1 VRERPQI
8 TSRRNKPM
16 GTSTSVP
23 GSPKWEKV
31 KGASSRVAG
40 KNSVDSEKVSDIVAD
55 FVDKL
60 RDGKDEGIG
69 TLPPRCGDDLKKVS
83 ENLKELL
90 KEYPRSPTPLP
101 PAFPQPATQGPS
113 AGGGGGGGSGG
124 GRTPGRARTGRSGG
138 GGGVTRSVRAIT
150 SRGLRPTAARVATF
164 LSNVAEFGLAVALK
178 DVGIDLKT
186 ASTDQVAISLADV
199 LCGPN
204 SLLVD
209 VEIRAATSALVEE
222 LYPGLD
228 SPEELEASLDNAAVN
243 LGEVLGRL
251 FENYIMERFKTTLS
265 EHLSKYSYSAADKL
279 AKEAR
284 VLVAT
289 EMKIVEAE
297 RVDFSKVDW
306 TGTEG
311 SGILD
316 AILEKTIAIYLS

>member
-1 VRERPQI
+1 
-8 TSRRNKPM
+8 M

-31 KGASSRVAG
+31 KGASSRAAG
-40 KNSVDSEKVSDIVAD
+40 KTSVDSEKVSDIIAD

-60 RDGKDEGIG
+60 RDGKDDGIG
-69 TLPPRCGDDLKKVS
+69 TLPPRCGDDLKKAS

-90 KEYPRSPTPLP
+90 KDYPRSPTPVP
-101 PAFPQPATQGPS
+101 PAFPPPITQGSS
-113 AGGGGGGGSGG
+113 AGGKASGGGGGGGSGG
-124 GRTPGRARTGRSGG
+124 GTGRSGG
-138 GGGVTRSVRAIT
+138 RGGVTRSVRAIT

-164 LSNVAEFGLAVALK
+164 LSNVAEFGLAEALK

-186 ASTDQVAISLADV
+186 ASIDEIAISLADV

-222 LYPGLD
+222 LCPGLD
-228 SPEELEASLDNAAVN
+228 SPEELEASLDNAVVN

-297 RVDFSKVDW
+297 RVDLSKVDW